1 MYKKITAIVIA
12 LILMLTSVLA
22 LSSCESGQGAVGDN
36 QQSDRIQSEDDSGST
51 DGSEKDDSNSSGSGG
66 ITDSG
71 ENDDSG
77 SSGSGGSTDGAY
89 KVTVKE
95 NGTYDSKEEV
105 AEYLAIY
112 KKLPKNYIT
121 KKEAKKLGWQGGSV
135 EQVAPGRA
143 IGGDRF
149 GNYEKKLPGKKNRT
163 YYECDIDT
171 LGEKGRGPK
180 RIVYSDDGLIY
191 YTGNHYKSFKK
202 MPQSA

>member
-1 MYKKITAIVIA
+1 MYKKITAIVTA
-12 LILMLTSVLA
+12 LILMFTSVLA
-22 LSSCESGQGAVGDN
+22 LSSCEIGQGGAGDN
-36 QQSDRIQSEDDSGST
+36 QQSDRVQSEDDSGGT
-51 DGSEKDDSNSSGSGG
+51 DSSEKDDSGR
-66 ITDSG
+66 
-71 ENDDSG
+71 SG
-77 SSGSGGSTDGAY
+77 SSGSTGSTY
-89 KVTVKE
+89 KVTVKK

-121 KKEAKKLGWQGGSV
+121 KKKAKKLGWQGGSV
-135 EQVAPGRA
+135 EQVAPGKA

-149 GNYEKKLPGKKNRT
+149 GNYEKKLPEKKKRT

-171 LGEKGRGPK
+171 LGKKGRGSK